1 MSQNDNVLINVNL
14 EIPGL
19 TLQRIVQTAK
29 SLKGPNARGHYRID
43 TADVVSYLI
52 SRFLLEAGFAGYVAE
67 SRNYEGLLP
76 PAES

>member
-14 EIPGL
+14 EIPGP
-19 TLQRIVQTAK
+19 TLQMIVQTAK

-43 TADVVSYLI
+43 TAELVSHLI
-52 SRFLLEAGFAGYVAE
+52 SRFLLEGGFADYVAE